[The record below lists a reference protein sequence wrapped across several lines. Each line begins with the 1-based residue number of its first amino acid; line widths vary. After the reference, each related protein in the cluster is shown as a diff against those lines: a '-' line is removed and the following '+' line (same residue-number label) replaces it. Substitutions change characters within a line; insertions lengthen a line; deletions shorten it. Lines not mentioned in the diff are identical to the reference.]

1 MAMKYLFFFLLFS
14 EVFAQKVP
22 FSVKRLVLNGKE
34 SPAASTPIIRLK
46 SSQNEV
52 LAEATLLPADS
63 VVYQHRLVGLD
74 SHWTRT
80 TYPTAHYQQLS
91 GGKYTLQLKAQEG
104 AASPLLLS
112 LPIEVQQSFWEE
124 WWFWPMI
131 ITYVVMVISLG
142 IYLFFLY
149 NFKQKLKVQTIR
161 NQIAADLHDE
171 VGSNLN
177 SIAIFAEVLRKK
189 TSTETLPILERIIE
203 NTKESVGLMQDAV
216 WAINPKNDSNEKL
229 FERMRSFASALL
241 SNKGIVFDFEIQ
253 ENIQKAH
260 FTLEQRKNCY
270 LIFKE
275 AVNNIAKHSHA
286 DRASAKIT
294 SDPHCFYLT
303 IEDNGRGFDAT
314 ADHAGNGVS
323 NFKNRAEE
331 AEMFLDI
338 QSTLGKGT
346 TLRLEVPIL

>member
-1 MAMKYLFFFLLFS
+1 MKYLFFFLLCS
-14 EVFAQKVP
+14 EVLAKKAPFA
-22 FSVKRLVLNGKE
+22 VKRIVINGKE
-34 SPAASTPIIRLK
+34 FSVSSASVIKLK
-46 SSQNEV
+46 ASQND
-52 LAEATLLPADS
+52 LLLEATLLPTDS
-63 VVYQHRLVGLD
+63 VVYEHRLTGAD
-74 SHWTRT
+74 SHWVKTS
-80 TYPTAHYQQLS
+80 YPVAHYQQLN
-91 GGKYTLQLKAQEG
+91 GGHYTLELKARPSTG
-104 AASPLLLS
+104 TPILLS

-131 ITYVVMVISLG
+131 ITYVIMVISLG

-189 TSTETLPILERIIE
+189 TSTETLPILERIID

-216 WAINPKNDSNEKL
+216 WAINPKNDSNDKL

-241 SNKGIVFDFEIQ
+241 SNKGIHFDFEIQ
-253 ENIQKAH
+253 DDLEKAH

-286 DRASAKIT
+286 DKASARIS
-294 SDPHCFYLT
+294 SDRHCFYLT

-323 NFKNRAEE
+323 NFKHRAEE

-338 QSTLGKGT
+338 QSTIGQGT
-346 TLRLEVPIL
+346 TLRLEIPIL

>member
-1 MAMKYLFFFLLFS
+1 MKYLLLFLLCTK
-14 EVFAQKVP
+14 VIAQKAP
-22 FSVKRLVLNGKE
+22 FTVQRMLINGKE
-34 SPAASTPIIRLK
+34 VSASSTTIIKLK
-46 SSQNEV
+46 SSQNE
-52 LAEATLLPADS
+52 LLLEATMPAIDS
-63 VVYQHRLVGLD
+63 FFYEHRLLGLD
-74 SHWTRT
+74 SHWVRT
-80 TYPTAHYQQLS
+80 TYPVAHYQQLN
-91 GGKYTLQLKAQEG
+91 GGNYTLELKAQK
-104 AASPLLLS
+104 ASGSPFILS
-112 LPIEVQQSFWEE
+112 FPIEVQQSFWEE

-131 ITYVVMVISLG
+131 ITYVVMVVSVG

-189 TSTETLPILERIIE
+189 TSTETLPILERIID

-241 SNKGIVFDFEIQ
+241 SNKGIEFDFEIQ
-253 ENIQKAH
+253 ENIQKAN

-275 AVNNIAKHSHA
+275 AVNNIAKHSQA

-294 SDPHCFYLT
+294 SDPNCFYIT

-331 AEMFLDI
+331 AEMFLEI

-346 TLRLEVPIL
+346 SLRLEVPIL

>member
-1 MAMKYLFFFLLFS
+1 MRYLFFVFLFS
-14 EVFAQKVP
+14 EVLAQKNP
-22 FSVKRLVLNGKE
+22 FTVKRLLVNGKE
-34 SPAASTPIIRLK
+34 LSPSSTPIIQLK

-63 VVYQHRLVGLD
+63 VWYEHRLMGLD
-74 SHWTRT
+74 SHWVKT
-80 TYPTAHYQQLS
+80 TYPAAHYQQLN
-91 GGKYTLQLKAQEG
+91 GGSYLLQIRACT
-104 AASPLLLS
+104 AVSSPVLLT
-112 LPIEVQQSFWEE
+112 LPIQVQQSFWEE

-131 ITYVVMVISLG
+131 ITYILFVISLG

-189 TSTETLPILERIIE
+189 TSTDTLPILERIID

-241 SNKGIVFDFEIQ
+241 TNKGIAFDFEIQ
-253 ENIQKAH
+253 ENIQKAD

-275 AVNNIAKHSHA
+275 AINNIAKHSHA
-286 DRASAKIT
+286 NKASVKI
-294 SDPHCFYLT
+294 SSVPDCFYLT

-338 QSTLGKGT
+338 QSTIGQGT
-346 TLRLEVPIL
+346 VLHLEIPIL